1 MLEWYSG
8 HMAED
13 PFKTVILTILIV
25 AFFIQIAWPRVRDL
39 FDPVVKREYG
49 HVVAVDIA
57 VDGGA
62 WWKGNEDPMQ
72 TRELA
77 RMPSGEELL
86 FAWVDGTIGLHR
98 DIKRQVFTRGGGLI
112 NQTAPKINADPHT
125 QQMAIAQMKA
135 RYFRYW
141 LPQAKSLVVVHRKS
155 GRYQG
160 KY

>member
-1 MLEWYSG
+1 MQQWFADVWAEATEDTFKAVMLGLLLAVGVVE
-8 HMAED
+8 
-13 PFKTVILTILIV
+13 
-25 AFFIQIAWPRVRDL
+25 IAWPRVRDL

-49 HVVAVDIA
+49 HVVA

-98 DIKRQVFTRGGGLI
+98 DIKRQVFTRGGWLI

-141 LPQAKSLVVVHRKS
+141 LPQPKSLVVVHRKS

>member
-1 MLEWYSG
+1 MREVTEWFAG

-13 PFKTVILTILIV
+13 PFKTVVLALWLV
-25 AFFIQIAWPRVRDL
+25 SLVVQIAWPRVRDL

-49 HVVAVDIA
+49 HVVA

-77 RMPSGEELL
+77 RMPSGEEL

-98 DIKRQVFTRGGGLI
+98 DIKRQVFTRGGWLI

-141 LPQAKSLVVVHRKS
+141 LPQPKSLVVVHRKS

>member
-1 MLEWYSG
+1 VQQWFADVWAEATEDTFKAVMLGLLLAVGVVE
-8 HMAED
+8 
-13 PFKTVILTILIV
+13 
-25 AFFIQIAWPRVRDL
+25 IAWPRVRDL

-49 HVVAVDIA
+49 HVVA

-98 DIKRQVFTRGGGLI
+98 DIKRQVFTRGGWLI

-141 LPQAKSLVVVHRKS
+141 LPQPKSLVVVHRKS